1 MSDYGIEHKTIDIST
16 PAPRS
21 WRWLK
26 WLAVGLA
33 VLVMLAALG
42 AAGVAY
48 ATYDYSERFEG
59 RILPGTV
66 VAGVDIS
73 GMKPRAALQAV
84 RAEIS
89 PELTRQ
95 VKVRYR
101 DRTWSL
107 TPRKLGARS
116 NAAEVVNAAVGAS
129 ANQTFMDKV
138 RMRVL
143 GEELAFE
150 RPVSF
155 TYPRAGVRGFIE
167 ALSSR
172 LNLEPRDASLDYSSG
187 WVEIR
192 QDRAGREVN
201 SAKGRARLMRALRQ
215 GAPKV
220 TLPVRV
226 IEPEVTAE
234 AYDQVLLV
242 RIGENR
248 LYLYQDGE
256 ITHSW
261 SVATGQPE
269 YMTPTGVYEITEKR
283 YLPTWINPAPTTWGA
298 DLPREIPPGPDNPL
312 GVRALNWSAPA
323 IRFHGTEATYSL
335 GYNASHGCVR
345 LSNAE
350 VVQLYDLVDV
360 GTPIVSL
367 VAGALKPLYVS
378 SPDPTLVAGDGGSGN
393 GGSQGGGSE
402 AGGSGN
408 GGSQGRNE
416 GNR

>member
-1 MSDYGIEHKTIDIST
+1 MSDYGIEPTTIDVAT
-16 PAPRS
+16 PARRS

-33 VLVMLAALG
+33 GLVMLAALG

-48 ATYDYSERFEG
+48 ATYDYSEKFEG

-66 VAGVDIS
+66 VAGVDVS
-73 GMKPRAALQAV
+73 GMEPVAALEAV
-84 RAEIS
+84 KAEVE
-89 PELTRQ
+89 PQLTRKIR
-95 VKVRYR
+95 VAHRG
-101 DRTWSL
+101 RTWTV
-107 TPRKLGARS
+107 TPRKLGART
-116 NAAEVVNAAVGAS
+116 NAAEVVNAAVDTS

-155 TYPRAGVRGFIE
+155 TYPRAGVRGFVDGI
-167 ALSSR
+167 SSR

-187 WVEIR
+187 WVEITDDRTGR
-192 QDRAGREVN
+192 QVN
-201 SAKGRARLMRALRQ
+201 EHKGRALIMRALRG

-220 TLPVRV
+220 TLPVQV
-226 IEPEVTAE
+226 LQPEVTSE
-234 AYDQVLLV
+234 AFDEVLLV

-248 LYLYQDGE
+248 LYLYEDGA

-298 DLPREIPPGPDNPL
+298 DLPPEIPPGPDNPL

-345 LSNAE
+345 LSNSE

-360 GTPIVSL
+360 GTPVVSL
-367 VAGALKPLYVS
+367 VAGPLKPLYVS
-378 SPDPTLVAGDGGSGN
+378 SPDPTPVAEDSESKKRKKN
-393 GGSQGGGSE
+393 GGD
-402 AGGSGN
+402 
-408 GGSQGRNE
+408 
-416 GNR
+416 

>member
-1 MSDYGIEHKTIDIST
+1 MSDYGIERTTIDVAS
-16 PAPRS
+16 PAGRS

-33 VLVMLAALG
+33 VVVMLAALG

-66 VAGVDIS
+66 VAGVDVS
-73 GMKPRAALQAV
+73 GMDPAAALEAV
-84 RAEIS
+84 RAEVE
-89 PELTRQ
+89 PQLTR
-95 VKVRYR
+95 KIRVRYR
-101 DRTWSL
+101 DRTWTV
-107 TPRKLGARS
+107 TPRKLGART
-116 NAAEVVNAAVGAS
+116 NAAAVVGAAVDTS

-155 TYPRAGVRGFIE
+155 TYPRAGVRGFVDGI
-167 ALSSR
+167 SSS

-187 WVEIR
+187 WVEITDHR
-192 QDRAGREVN
+192 TGRSVN
-201 SAKGRARLMRALRQ
+201 EKKGRALLMRALHG

-220 TLPVRV
+220 TLPVQV
-226 IEPEVTAE
+226 LQPEVTSDAF
-234 AYDQVLLV
+234 DQVLLV

-248 LYLYQDGE
+248 LYLYENGE
-256 ITHSW
+256 ITNSW
-261 SVATGQPE
+261 TVATGQPE

-298 DLPREIPPGPDNPL
+298 DMPAEIPPGPANPL

-345 LSNAE
+345 LSNTE
-350 VVQLYDLVDV
+350 VVQLYDMVDV
-360 GTPIVSL
+360 GTPVVSL
-367 VAGALKPLYVS
+367 VAGPLKPLYVA
-378 SPDPTLVAGDGGSGN
+378 SPDPTPVAESSGSKD
-393 GGSQGGGSE
+393 
-402 AGGSGN
+402 
-408 GGSQGRNE
+408 RKK
-416 GNR
+416 NRDR

>member
-1 MSDYGIEHKTIDIST
+1 MSDLEIERTTIDVAT
-16 PAPRS
+16 PAPRL

-26 WLAVGLA
+26 WLAAGLA
-33 VLVMLAALG
+33 VVVMLAALG

-48 ATYDYSERFEG
+48 ATYDYSEKFKG

-66 VAGVDIS
+66 VAGVDVS
-73 GMKPRAALQAV
+73 GMDPAAALEAV
-84 RAEIS
+84 RAEVAPQLRRKI
-89 PELTRQ
+89 T
-95 VKVRYR
+95 VRYR
-101 DRTWSL
+101 DRTWTV
-107 TPRKLGARS
+107 TPRKLGART
-116 NAAEVVNAAVGAS
+116 NAAEVVSAAVDTS

-143 GEELAFE
+143 GEELSFE

-155 TYPRAGVRGFIE
+155 TYPRAGVRGFVDGI
-167 ALSSR
+167 SSS
-172 LNLEPRDASLDYSSG
+172 LNLEPRDATLDYSSG
-187 WVEIR
+187 WVEITK
-192 QDRAGREVN
+192 DSTGRRVN
-201 SAKGRARLMRALRQ
+201 EQKGRALLMRALRG

-220 TLPVRV
+220 TLPVQALQ
-226 IEPEVTAE
+226 PEVTSDAF
-234 AYDQVLLV
+234 DQVLLV

-248 LYLYQDGE
+248 LYLYENGE

-261 SVATGQPE
+261 TVATGQPE

-298 DLPREIPPGPDNPL
+298 DLPPEIPPGPSNPL

-345 LSNAE
+345 LSNTE

-360 GTPIVSL
+360 GTPVVSL
-367 VAGALKPLYVS
+367 VAGPLKPLYVA
-378 SPDPTLVAGDGGSGN
+378 SPDPTPVAENS
-393 GGSQGGGSE
+393 GSE
-402 AGGSGN
+402 DRK
-408 GGSQGRNE
+408 RNQD
-416 GNR
+416 R

>member
-1 MSDYGIEHKTIDIST
+1 
-16 PAPRS
+16 
-21 WRWLK
+21 
-26 WLAVGLA
+26 
-33 VLVMLAALG
+33 
-42 AAGVAY
+42 
-48 ATYDYSERFEG
+48 
-59 RILPGTV
+59 
-66 VAGVDIS
+66 
-73 GMKPRAALQAV
+73 
-84 RAEIS
+84 
-89 PELTRQ
+89 
-95 VKVRYR
+95 
-101 DRTWSL
+101 
-107 TPRKLGARS
+107 
-116 NAAEVVNAAVGAS
+116 VVNAAVDAS
-129 ANQTFMDKV
+129 ASQTFMDKV

-155 TYPRAGVRGFIE
+155 TYPRAGVRGFVE

-172 LNLEPRDASLDYSSG
+172 LHLEPRDASLDYSSG
-187 WVEIR
+187 WVEIT
-192 QDRAGREVN
+192 QDRTGREVN
-201 SAKGRARLMRALRQ
+201 SPKARTRLMQALRQ
-215 GAPKV
+215 GSPNV

-226 IEPEVTAE
+226 LEPEVTAE
-234 AYDQVLLV
+234 SYDQVLLV

-248 LYLYQDGE
+248 LYLYEDGE

-298 DLPREIPPGPDNPL
+298 DLPPEIPPGPDNPL

-360 GTPIVSL
+360 GTPVVSL

-378 SPDPTLVAGDGGSGN
+378 SPDPTPVAGDAGAGSAGSREGGSGD
-393 GGSQGGGSE
+393 GKSE
-402 AGGSGN
+402 EREK
-408 GGSQGRNE
+408 RND
-416 GNR
+416 

>member
-1 MSDYGIEHKTIDIST
+1 MSDYGIERTTIDVASPT
-16 PAPRS
+16 GRS

-33 VLVMLAALG
+33 VVVMLAALG

-66 VAGVDIS
+66 VAGVDVS
-73 GMKPRAALQAV
+73 GMDPAAALEAV
-84 RAEIS
+84 RAEVE
-89 PELTRQ
+89 PQLTR
-95 VKVRYR
+95 KIRVRYR
-101 DRTWSL
+101 DRTWTV
-107 TPRKLGARS
+107 TPRKLGGRT
-116 NAAEVVNAAVGAS
+116 NAAAVVGAAVDTS

-155 TYPRAGVRGFIE
+155 TYPRAGVRGFVDGI
-167 ALSSR
+167 SSS

-187 WVEIR
+187 WVEITDHR
-192 QDRAGREVN
+192 TGRSVN
-201 SAKGRARLMRALRQ
+201 EKKGRALLMRALHGR
-215 GAPKV
+215 APKV
-220 TLPVRV
+220 TLPVQV
-226 IEPEVTAE
+226 LQPEVTSDAF
-234 AYDQVLLV
+234 DQVLLV

-248 LYLYQDGE
+248 LYLYENGE
-256 ITHSW
+256 ITNSW
-261 SVATGQPE
+261 TVATGQPE
-269 YMTPTGVYEITEKR
+269 YMTPTGVYESTEKR

-298 DLPREIPPGPDNPL
+298 DMPAEIPPGPANPL

-345 LSNAE
+345 LSNTE
-350 VVQLYDLVDV
+350 VVQLYDMVDV
-360 GTPIVSL
+360 GTPVVSL
-367 VAGALKPLYVS
+367 VAGPLKPLYVA
-378 SPDPTLVAGDGGSGN
+378 SPDPTPVAESSGSKD
-393 GGSQGGGSE
+393 
-402 AGGSGN
+402 
-408 GGSQGRNE
+408 RKK
-416 GNR
+416 NRDR